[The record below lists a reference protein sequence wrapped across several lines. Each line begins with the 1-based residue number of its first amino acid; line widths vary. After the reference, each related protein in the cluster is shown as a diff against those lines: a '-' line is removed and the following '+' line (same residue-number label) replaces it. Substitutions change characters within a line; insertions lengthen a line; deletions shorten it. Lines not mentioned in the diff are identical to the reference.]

1 MSIVILRNQLLHK
14 IEKAFKSHRIVCLLG
29 PRQCGKT
36 TLAREIKTQ
45 QKEVHYFDLE
55 RPADAQVLET
65 PDITLPY
72 LKGMIIMDEIQR
84 LPNIFTYLRYL
95 HDENLDQQFLILG
108 SASRD
113 LLQQSAESLAGRI
126 AFIEVHPFSLS
137 ETNDMESLWVKG
149 GFPRSFLLEGEA
161 SLEWREN
168 YMRTYVEQ
176 DLRSFGVEFDTQAL
190 RRLWMMLAHYH
201 GQTINYS
208 DLSKS
213 LSISQPTLKK
223 YVTYLESSFMVRILK
238 PWHANLKKRQVKSPK
253 VYYRDVGLLHYVLN
267 IREYSDIFKHPKA
280 GASWEGFA
288 IEELIKFYGV
298 DYENSYFWGSHNK
311 AELDLLLTYK
321 NKVLGFEFKLSDA
334 PKLTPS
340 MRIAVEDLELDELNV
355 IYPGTKAYKL
365 GENITV
371 RPLIDFINAEEGKF
385 NL

>member
-1 MSIVILRNQLLHK
+1 MILRKKLLHK
-14 IEKAFKSHRIVCLLG
+14 IEKAFESHRIVCLLG

-36 TLAREIKTQ
+36 TLAREIKKQ
-45 QKEVHYFDLE
+45 KKEVHYFDLE
-55 RPADAQVLET
+55 RPSDAQVLET
-65 PDITLPY
+65 PDITLPH
-72 LKGMIIMDEIQR
+72 LQGLIIMDEIQR

-113 LLQQSAESLAGRI
+113 LLRQSAESLAGRI

-137 ETNDMESLWVKG
+137 ETKDMETLWVKG
-149 GFPRSFLLEGEA
+149 GFPRSYLLEKEA

-201 GQTINYS
+201 GQTINYA

-213 LSISQPTLKK
+213 LASSQPTLKK
-223 YVTYLESSFMVRILK
+223 YVAYLESSFMVRVLK

-253 VYYRDVGLLHYVLN
+253 IYYRDVGLLHYVLN
-267 IREYSDIFKHPKA
+267 IREYRDIFKHPKA

-288 IEELIKFYGV
+288 IEELIKFYGA
-298 DYENSYFWGSHNK
+298 DYESCYFWGSHNK
-311 AELDLLLTYK
+311 AELDLLITHK
-321 NKVLGFEFKLSDA
+321 NKMLGFEFKLTDA

-340 MRIAVEDLELDELNV
+340 MRIAIDDLELDELTV
-355 IYPGTKAYKL
+355 IYPGTKNYKL
-365 GENITV
+365 AENITV
-371 RPLIDFINAEEGKF
+371 HSLMDFIGIGDTK
-385 NL
+385 